1 MMFLAKELGKSLEEI
16 LDIST
21 LEFRMWAAYYRYEK
35 ERNEAQQKSM
45 TRKAKRG

>member
-21 LEFRMWAAYYRYEK
+21 LEFRMWAAFYRYEK
-35 ERNEAQQKSM
+35 ERQE
-45 TRKAKRG
+45 KAMKKRGR

>member
-35 ERNEAQQKSM
+35 ERNEAQQKTMSRKL
-45 TRKAKRG
+45 TRG